1 MEDFLPFHKESKGSG
16 RVSKPWIKSDKKTG
30 SAGLTRENF
39 HYKLSSVST
48 TETSDF
54 TLFLFSVRFSL
65 TLSFGPEQTWVIDIR
80 AGSFNQQGSFPVS
93 PVLFTGS
100 SQTLSGGKPT
110 LLPLLSASLTD
121 RSGVRERAV
130 DDPDGREGLSTNSK
144 WWNKTV
150 RARLSWCGVVN
161 LKKKVQQSRR
171 EELSF
176 Q

>member
-1 MEDFLPFHKESKGSG
+1 MTRLVEENGT
-16 RVSKPWIKSDKKTG
+16 RVNKPWRKSDKKTG

-65 TLSFGPEQTWVIDIR
+65 TLSFGLEQTWVIDIR

-100 SQTLSGGKPT
+100 SQTLSGGKST

-130 DDPDGREGLSTNSK
+130 DDPDGLIEKDFQLT
-144 WWNKTV
+144 
-150 RARLSWCGVVN
+150 
-161 LKKKVQQSRR
+161 QSDGTRKYGWDFLDA
-171 EELSF
+171 ELWI
-176 Q
+176 